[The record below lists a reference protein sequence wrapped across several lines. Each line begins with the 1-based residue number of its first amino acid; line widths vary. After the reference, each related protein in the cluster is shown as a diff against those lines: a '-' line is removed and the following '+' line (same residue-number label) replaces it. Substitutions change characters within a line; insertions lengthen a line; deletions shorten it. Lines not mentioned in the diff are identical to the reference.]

1 MLRISP
7 ASTSPPLRTASRV
20 SRRTLVRTRH
30 AAPGAGTG
38 LLGGQGRPSGVGQ
51 RPAELPA
58 RADAELGEY
67 LAQVPLDGA
76 RTEEQLGADLR
87 IRQPVTGEPGDLRLL
102 RGELARRLGPPL
114 AHVLPGGQQLAAGAP
129 GEPPDPHHG
138 QHLVGLAERL
148 ACVYASA
155 RAAQPLAVEQM
166 SPGQLRAEL
175 GTAEPVDRLAI
186 EPF

>member
-76 RTEEQLGADLR
+76 RAEEQLGADLR

-114 AHVLPGGQQLAAGAP
+114 AHVRPARPYPAPPGADEHRQ
-129 GEPPDPHHG
+129 
-138 QHLVGLAERL
+138 
-148 ACVYASA
+148 A
-155 RAAQPLAVEQM
+155 RAGYMRLD
-166 SPGQLRAEL
+166 
-175 GTAEPVDRLAI
+175 TAGSRS
-186 EPF
+186 